1 MKRQR
6 SGGAPGLGPQRS
18 GGARGLEPQR
28 RGWGTWLAGLAVA
41 VVACSA
47 PDKGAIE
54 RQPATTRARLAP
66 FQTLVSPVFEK
77 HCGSLDCHGGIGRNL
92 RIYSANGLRLPNDAG
107 LHTGSGDTSD
117 EERLANY
124 QSILGLEPERT
135 EEVLAGADPYELLV
149 LKKPLAIESHKGGQP
164 IRRGDDS
171 ETCIVSW
178 LRASDETPIDLN
190 ACTRAAIFPKE

>member
-1 MKRQR
+1 MSRR
-6 SGGAPGLGPQRS
+6 IVASLGLV
-18 GGARGLEPQR
+18 GL
-28 RGWGTWLAGLAVA
+28 LAS
-41 VVACSA
+41 CSA
-47 PDKGAIE
+47 PDKGALE
-54 RQPATTRARLAP
+54 RPPAATRARLAP
-66 FQTLVSPVFEK
+66 FETLVSPVFEK

-92 RIYSANGLRLPNDAG
+92 RIYSSNGLRLPNDAG
-107 LHTGSGDTSD
+107 LRTGAGDTTS

-124 QSILGLEPERT
+124 HAILGLEPERT
-135 EEVLAGADPYELLV
+135 EEVFAGGDPYELLV

-178 LRASDETPIDLN
+178 LRASEQNPIDLN